1 MKKTLFCLLFAFLV
15 SGPLFAQQ
23 REVVRKQA
31 DGYEWPTDPAVL
43 QKLDQWQDL
52 KFGVL
57 MHWGVYATQG
67 MVESWAICSEDW
79 EWNRRPEGSTYED
92 YKKWYWDLS
101 KEFNPVNFN
110 PEQWA
115 DVFTKAGMKYMIFTT
130 KHHDGFCMFDTE
142 YTDFSIAKGPFAS
155 NPRKDVAKYVFD
167 AFRNRDFM
175 IGAYFSKPDWHH
187 PGFWNPY
194 FATPNRHP
202 NYNIEKH
209 KDWWD
214 SYVRFTKN
222 QLLELTTGR
231 YGKVDILWLDG
242 GWIRGDQVGLD
253 EVLPRARAFS
263 PGMICVDRT
272 IHGPNENYQTPEQSI
287 PSRQIDHPWESCITL
302 SRHWGWSGNA
312 DFKSS
317 RKVIG
322 LLSEITAKG
331 GSLVLGVG
339 PTPDGVIEDR
349 AIPILEEIGEWLG
362 RCGEAIYSTRI
373 TPEYNDGDIWFNA
386 SKDGKTLYAV
396 YALKDGERLPET
408 LSWKGNIPKDGKV
421 VLLNNGKSL
430 RATVKDDEVTLKLP
444 KNLRQ
449 EPLALK
455 YTLSYPKPKKVVLEP
470 MPMKY
475 GDTSRS
481 TTPFAKDPTVIRHGN
496 EYLMYYSVT
505 AFDPSPDNSTPPK
518 FDDWHTAIA
527 RSEDLVNWTR
537 VSDLDLRDT
546 KGNKIYGAVAPCV
559 RKLDGKIHI
568 FYQMAWEGTDGVSN
582 IWHAMSEDG
591 ITFTNTCDRPIIVPV
606 TDWSIKRSI
615 DAEYYRVGD
624 KLILLFATRDKTA
637 TYQIMGMAEAPYGCD
652 YGPDKWTLLSVDGPL
667 MKPEYPWEMSCT
679 EAPTVIRHKGIWYM
693 FYAGAYNHEG
703 QQIGLATS
711 GDGYHFQRIAPDGLL
726 FTHGAEGTWNQG
738 ESGHPGV
745 FQDDDGQ
752 VYLFFQ
758 GKASLNDTYYLSV
771 CKVHF
776 K

>member
-15 SGPLFAQQ
+15 SGLLFAQQ

-101 KEFNPVNFN
+101 KAFNPVNFN

-272 IHGPNENYQTPEQSI
+272 IPGPNENYQTPEQSI

-430 RATVKDDEVTLKLP
+430 RATVKDDEVALKLP

>member
-214 SYVRFTKN
+214 SYVRFTRN

-253 EVLPRARAFS
+253 EVLPQARAFS

-430 RATVKDDEVTLKLP
+430 RATVKDDEVALKLP

-481 TTPFAKDPTVIRHGN
+481 KTPFAKDPTVIRHGN